1 MGQRQIS
8 SPGAKPGR
16 TEGGRVQVY
25 THEDDPANSKLS
37 NWEVQKCEEKGRTIK
52 IEWKIRCRTTEE
64 TKELWEEKR
73 WSRERAYVSERDR
86 KKGARIPK
94 GDRPLRAPD
103 PILSPAKCIISGEKK
118 YEVISAWRGCSRQAH
133 ISGCLLY
140 LQVQCSGKNQWET
153 V

>member
-16 TEGGRVQVY
+16 TEGGGVQVY
-25 THEDDPANSKLS
+25 THEDDPANSKMS
-37 NWEVQKCEEKGRTIK
+37 HWGVQECEEKGRTIK
-52 IEWKIRCRTTEE
+52 IEWKIRCRMTEE
-64 TKELWEEKR
+64 KI
-73 WSRERAYVSERDR
+73 WSRERAYVSEKDR

-103 PILSPAKCIISGEKK
+103 PILSPVKCIISGEKEF
-118 YEVISAWRGCSRQAH
+118 EVLAAQAVAADKH
-133 ISGCLLY
+133 IYIWLLT
-140 LQVQCSGKNQWET
+140 LPASSVLGQKSET